1 MLFRSWQTPGHGN
14 GVADLA
20 YFIGAGLLP
29 PDRRAHEWELV
40 DLWVRGIEEYGHTV
54 DREWVDHHYR
64 RESMSG
70 AIMAV
75 VASQIVGRT
84 ERGDEMFVAM
94 ATRHALQGI
103 ENGALDQL

>member
-1 MLFRSWQTPGHGN
+1 MFET
-14 GVADLA
+14 
-20 YFIGAGLLP
+20 GAIAPATG
-29 PDRRAHEWELV
+29 AVGEL
-40 DLWVRGIEEYGHTV
+40 WAKGIEEYGHSI
-54 DREWVDHHYR
+54 DRSWLDHHYR
-64 RESMSG
+64 RESVSG

-94 ATRHALQGI
+94 AARHALQGI